1 MSYKGTRFNYS
12 IQSKFESDLGKEIDI
27 VGNAFQNAGWIEVEI
42 IPEEGFPT
50 DIVFEWQLDSYPVR
64 PSIDLK

>member
-12 IQSKFESDLGKEIDI
+12 IQSKFQSELGKEIDA

-42 IPEEGFPT
+42 LPEEGFPT
-50 DIVFEWQLDSYPVR
+50 NIIFEWQLDTYPIR
-64 PSIDLK
+64 PFIDFK